1 MDIITRD
8 HERIV
13 IFDING
19 EIRVS
24 DTGGPT
30 LHELVKSHLERGKR
44 DILLNLQNVG
54 FIDSFGVGQI
64 LGSYVST
71 QNLGGKLKL
80 CQVSKK
86 IYLIFQITNLVRV
99 LEIFDDCDAALRSFE
114 TA

>member
-1 MDIITRD
+1 MEISTRD
-8 HERIV
+8 HQQVV
-13 IFDING
+13 IFDIDG
-19 EIRVS
+19 EIRIS
-24 DTGGPT
+24 DTAGPT

-44 DILLNLQNVG
+44 DILLNFQKVG

-80 CQVSKK
+80 CHVSKK
-86 IYLIFQITNLVRV
+86 LYLIFQITNLIRV
-99 LEIFDDCDAALRSFE
+99 LEIYDDCDAALKSFE